1 MWDCQAAL
9 HRPHTDL
16 LGLEALLAALSSEV
30 AQMCFYCW
38 HVVHTGSLNKEHKSS
53 FASLPS
59 VQSLLNFSQ
68 DTSMHLPKENS

>member
-1 MWDCQAAL
+1 
-9 HRPHTDL
+9 
-16 LGLEALLAALSSEV
+16 
-30 AQMCFYCW
+30 MCFYCW